1 MIEGARPPAALRGE
15 VGGRAPSS
23 SLGEEAAQQGD
34 GAAGIPLPDP
44 HRRMCRLTAARLTN
58 VFGRS
63 RSEQTSPDGV
73 ASLSVAFAGL
83 DQAVAG
89 RAPNRTR
96 TLWSDDLVRRVVA
109 VNRLKLCLL
118 VVASG
123 LGLLAL
129 AVLIVLANAVVLVI
143 TLAIVGTVLF
153 LLARR
158 GLAEGRRTNEGR

>member
-1 MIEGARPPAALRGE
+1 
-15 VGGRAPSS
+15 
-23 SLGEEAAQQGD
+23 
-34 GAAGIPLPDP
+34 
-44 HRRMCRLTAARLTN
+44 MCGLAARLTN

-63 RSEQTSPDGV
+63 RSEQTSPDGI
-73 ASLSVAFAGL
+73 ASLSPAFAGL
-83 DQAVAG
+83 NQAVAG

-118 VVASG
+118 VLASG

-129 AVLIVLANAVVLVI
+129 AVLIVLANAVVLVS

-153 LLARR
+153 LLGRSA
-158 GLAEGRRTNEGR
+158 LAEGRRTNAGR